1 MTTAG
6 TKGMTESVLWPRLRD
21 YWLPVAFSEEVGD
34 KPLPVRLLDERLAI
48 CRLGDEVAAFYD
60 LCIHRGTPISL
71 GRIENG
77 EVVCAYHGWSYNAE
91 GRCTR
96 IPSVPSAHP
105 IPKKACL
112 TRYRAQERYG
122 LVWVFMGEGEPRAP
136 IPAFPPLEDP
146 SFHVI
151 FRDKRHWDCSAARAI
166 ENFFDFGHFAWVH
179 DGILGTRD
187 QPIPPEVTLERDG
200 DELRFS
206 ASRPASE
213 HHAVHAVDHR
223 NNYRVIRP
231 FSIHQWK
238 VEPDGKTEAFCYTVM
253 PVSAGECNRFF
264 MTARNYEGGPYG
276 GDQHAELQNIVAE
289 QDRVIVESQRPEEL
303 PLDLT
308 EELHIKGPD
317 APALQ
322 YRKMLG
328 ELGVE

>member
-1 MTTAG
+1 MATVS

-96 IPSVPSAHP
+96 IPSVPPAHP

-200 DELRFS
+200 EYIRFQ
-206 ASRPASE
+206 AHERPNSTHTIPHE
-213 HHAVHAVDHR
+213 RRYIVS
-223 NNYRVIRP
+223 RP
-231 FSIHQWK
+231 FSIYQRK
-238 VEPDGKTEAFCYTVM
+238 EELDGKTEALIFVCQ
-253 PVSAGECNRFF
+253 PVSAGECFRFMF
-264 MTARNYEGGPYG
+264 VARNYEGGPYAG
-276 GDQHAELQNIVAE
+276 KEKNFALQDLLAE
-289 QDRVIVESQRPEEL
+289 QDRLIVENQRPEEL
-303 PLDLT
+303 PLDLA

-317 APALQ
+317 ALALA
-322 YRKMLG
+322 YRRFLG
-328 ELGVE
+328 DLGVE